1 MVNTMPLPPAPPE
14 ILLVPIDEQDRKAGV
29 RRKDGELHGRSDG
42 HEGTPGGEGAWDECN
57 PVVKGCS
64 ITKYASR
71 SGGQCGL
78 GGIGDQNGELNG
90 LQ

>member
-42 HEGTPGGEGAWDECN
+42 HEGDNAPPPWSKKMVKSNGHYQV
-57 PVVKGCS
+57 PVR
-64 ITKYASR
+64 YHR
-71 SGGQCGL
+71 Q
-78 GGIGDQNGELNG
+78 
-90 LQ
+90 

>member
-42 HEGTPGGEGAWDECN
+42 HEGDNAPPPPWSKKMVKSNGHYQV
-57 PVVKGCS
+57 PVR
-64 ITKYASR
+64 YHR
-71 SGGQCGL
+71 Q
-78 GGIGDQNGELNG
+78 
-90 LQ
+90 